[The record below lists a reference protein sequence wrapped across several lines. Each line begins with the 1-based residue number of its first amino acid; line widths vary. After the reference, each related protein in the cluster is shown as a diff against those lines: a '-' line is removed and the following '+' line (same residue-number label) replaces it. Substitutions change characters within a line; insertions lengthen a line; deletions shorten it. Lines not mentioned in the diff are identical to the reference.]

1 MFHPRDGS
9 RWTKKRTVCRIPASF
24 CSVPPASSRVLRVS
38 SVFIYS
44 QIESGDVSGAAAVS
58 VVLLLI
64 SFVVLLA
71 MGRFSQRILRHD
83 DA

>member
-1 MFHPRDGS
+1 LITGN
-9 RWTKKRTVCRIPASF
+9 
-24 CSVPPASSRVLRVS
+24 VPFKTQVS

-64 SFVVLLA
+64 SFVVLLV
-71 MGRFSQRILRHD
+71 MGWFSQRILRHE